1 MGRKNKEQNRT
12 TQRPNDRT
20 KTDAYYEMQFD
31 RKKNTVFFMAINLL
45 GGSITIQMN
54 ANGVG
59 SFFSAD
65 PLIIWFGYI
74 TINNTI
80 LHVGN

>member
-1 MGRKNKEQNRT
+1 MTEQKRMHIMKCNLIG
-12 TQRPNDRT
+12 
-20 KTDAYYEMQFD
+20 
-31 RKKNTVFFMAINLL
+31 KKNTVFFMAINLL

>member
-1 MGRKNKEQNRT
+1 
-12 TQRPNDRT
+12 
-20 KTDAYYEMQFD
+20 
-31 RKKNTVFFMAINLL
+31 MAINLL